1 MISLTTRSESPTL
14 LYFNSVLSASLAQ
27 TRVLRE
33 LLLVVSDVVL
43 RGRCVRV
50 LRERP
55 RVEQREAAGTE
66 VDEAIGNNNGL
77 IGKNKEPF
85 EF

>member
-1 MISLTTRSESPTL
+1 MIV
-14 LYFNSVLSASLAQ
+14 F
-27 TRVLRE
+27 RE
-33 LLLVVSDVVL
+33 LLLLVSVVVL
-43 RGRCVRV
+43 RGRRVRV
-50 LRERP
+50 RRERP

>member
-1 MISLTTRSESPTL
+1 M
-14 LYFNSVLSASLAQ
+14 
-27 TRVLRE
+27 
-33 LLLVVSDVVL
+33 VSDVVL
-43 RGRCVRV
+43 RARRVRV
-50 LRERP
+50 WRERP

>member
-1 MISLTTRSESPTL
+1 M
-14 LYFNSVLSASLAQ
+14 
-27 TRVLRE
+27 RVFRE

-43 RGRCVRV
+43 RGWRVSVR
-50 LRERP
+50 RERP

-66 VDEAIGNNNGL
+66 VDEAIGNNNGI